1 MDEVREGQH
10 SNNQS
15 ALRNTKSRQR
25 PHYVTKS
32 QKLQLHCPP
41 ALAKITRSQDY
52 FYFCRVDYI
61 LRLWIARLSKGAM
74 VAPSSIFL
82 ISK

>member
-32 QKLQLHCPP
+32 QKIQLHCPP
-41 ALAKITRSQDY
+41 ALAKITRTQDCIFTFVELTTY
-52 FYFCRVDYI
+52 CVSG
-61 LRLWIARLSKGAM
+61 LRGRLM
-74 VAPSSIFL
+74 VSSVCYGSI
-82 ISK
+82 K

>member
-25 PHYVTKS
+25 PHYVTK
-32 QKLQLHCPP
+32 
-41 ALAKITRSQDY
+41 ITEITTPLSACFGKNYKNSRLY
-52 FYFCRVDYI
+52 FYFRRVDYV
-61 LRLWIARLSKGAM
+61 LRLWIARPSKGAM
-74 VAPSSIFL
+74 VLACRYI
-82 ISK
+82 